1 MNHSC
6 NGLDIGHK
14 ELRQTEDLLLNSEM
28 CQRSLID
35 VMRSGYTY
43 CQVIFEEGGPLDFI
57 HKEVNACYEKM
68 ICLKNIAG
76 RKASEIFSGTGK
88 SYQEFIEKQVWVAE
102 SGISDRFEI
111 YMDSLELWFDISV
124 CSPKKGY
131 FVSMIDNITER
142 KQAEKAL
149 RESESRFRKL
159 FQEHSAIMMV
169 IEPDTGRIMDA
180 NFAAADFY
188 GWSVNELRRM
198 YVQEINT
205 LPPEEVK
212 KEMEKSCSLV
222 QNYFLFRHRRAD
234 GSIRDV
240 DVFSNKVK
248 VAGKALL
255 YSIIHDVTERTRY
268 EFFVTFRLR
277 ILQLSENSSVKELL
291 QTALEEAQRLTQS
304 TTGFVFF
311 LPEDQMSLTL
321 QLCTTNSFKIR
332 DHVDGKGEEISLES
346 AGVWA
351 DAVRERR
358 SVIHNDCSALP
369 YSNSRPECYL
379 QLKREV
385 VVPIIRDDRVVAIM
399 GIGNKPEGYTESD
412 VEWVDILANLTWDIV
427 AKKIAEDEREK
438 LHNQLHHSQKMDMVC
453 QLAAGLAHEINNPL
467 NFIAINFANIQ
478 EAVLDLKTMV
488 KEYQSV
494 TKKLEDGA
502 FSLLDLHNL
511 RQKEAALA
519 LDTLVNDIPDILAES
534 RRGFDRITT
543 IINGIRNLSHQ
554 DSLDKKAAFDI
565 NKGII
570 DILALTRHE
579 YRLCANIK
587 TDLGKLPLL
596 HCNPE
601 QIKQVLFN
609 LIVNSVHA
617 IQSQRRRSNGI
628 ISIRTWFDSATVS
641 CSIAD
646 DGPGIPDAIRKNIF
660 NPFFTTKSPGKGTGL
675 GLSITWDIIVSKH
688 NGTISVETP
697 VEGGTVFTF
706 SLPRQIH

>member
-6 NGLDIGHK
+6 NRLDIGHK
-14 ELRQTEDLLLNSEM
+14 ELRHKEDSLINSEP
-28 CQRSLID
+28 CQRSLINF
-35 VMRSGYTY
+35 MRNGYAY
-43 CQVIFEEGGPLDFI
+43 CQVIFEEGCPLDFI
-57 HKEVNACYEKM
+57 YKEVNACYENF

-76 RKASEIFSGTGK
+76 RKASEIFPGAVK
-88 SYQEFIEKQVWVAE
+88 SYREFIEKQVWVAE
-102 SGISDRFEI
+102 TGISDRFEI
-111 YMDSLELWFDISV
+111 YMDSLKLWLDISV

-142 KQAEKAL
+142 KQAEEAL

-169 IEPDTGRIMDA
+169 IEPDTGRIVDA
-180 NFAAADFY
+180 NFAAAGFY
-188 GWSVNELRRM
+188 GWSVKELRRM

-205 LPPEEVK
+205 LPSEEVK

-240 DVFSNKVK
+240 DVFSNKVNI
-248 VAGKALL
+248 AGKPLL
-255 YSIIHDVTERTRY
+255 YSVIHDVTERMRY
-268 EFFVTFRLR
+268 EFLVTFRLR
-277 ILQLSENSSVKELL
+277 ILQLAETSSVQVLL
-291 QTALEEAQRLTQS
+291 QTALDEAQRLTQS
-304 TTGFVFF
+304 TIGFVFF
-311 LPEDQMSLTL
+311 LSKDQMSLSL
-321 QLCTTNSFKIR
+321 QACSPNSQCSM
-332 DHVDGKGEEISLES
+332 DGKGEETLLDN
-346 AGVWA
+346 AGLWA

-358 SVIHNDCSALP
+358 TVIENDCSVL
-369 YSNSRPECYL
+369 SNSKDILECYL
-379 QLKREV
+379 QVKREL

-399 GIGNKPEGYTESD
+399 GIGNKPGEYDESD
-412 VEWVDILANLTWDIV
+412 VDWADILVNLTWDIV
-427 AKKIAEDEREK
+427 AKIIAEEEREK
-438 LHNQLHHSQKMDMVC
+438 LHIQLHHSQKMDMVC

-478 EAVLDLKTMV
+478 EAVSDLKIMV
-488 KEYQSV
+488 KEYQAV
-494 TKKLEDGA
+494 TKKLEAGA
-502 FSLLDLHNL
+502 FSPLDLQKLH
-511 RQKEAALA
+511 QKEAELA
-519 LDTLVNDIPDILAES
+519 LDTLVNDIPVILAES
-534 RRGFDRITT
+534 RRGFDRITS
-543 IINGIRNLSHQ
+543 IINRIRNLSHQ
-554 DSLDKKAAFDI
+554 ETVDKKVAFDI

-587 TDLGKLPLL
+587 TALGKVPLF

-609 LIVNSVHA
+609 LIINSVHA

-628 ISIRTWFDSATVS
+628 ITINTWFDSANIS
-641 CSIAD
+641 CSITD
-646 DGPGIPDAIRKNIF
+646 DGPGIPDAILKNIF

-675 GLSITWDIIVSKH
+675 GLSITWDIIVAKH

-697 VEGGTVFTF
+697 AEGGTVFTF
-706 SLPRQIH
+706 SFPR

>member
-1 MNHSC
+1 MDHSC

-14 ELRQTEDLLLNSEM
+14 ELRQTHESLINSET
-28 CQRSLID
+28 CQRHLINF
-35 VMRSGYTY
+35 MRNGYAY
-43 CQVIFEEGGPLDFI
+43 CQVIFEEGAPLDFI
-57 HKEVNACYEKM
+57 HKEVNACYEK
-68 ICLKNIAG
+68 IIGLKNVAG
-76 RKASEIFSGTGK
+76 RKATEIFPGTVS
-88 SYQEFIEKQVWVAE
+88 SYREFIDKQVWVAE
-102 SGISDRFEI
+102 TGISDRFEI
-111 YMDSLELWFDISV
+111 YMDSLKLWFDISV

-142 KQAEKAL
+142 KLAEEAL

-169 IEPDTGRIMDA
+169 IEPDTGRIVDA
-180 NFAAADFY
+180 NFAAASFY
-188 GWSVNELRRM
+188 GWSVKELRRM

-212 KEMEKSCSLV
+212 KEMEKSSSLL

-240 DVFSNKVK
+240 DVFSNKVN

-255 YSIIHDVTERTRY
+255 YSIIHDVTERMRY
-268 EFFVTFRLR
+268 EFLATFRLR
-277 ILQLSENSSVKELL
+277 ILQLAETSSVKELL
-291 QTALEEAQRLTQS
+291 QTALVEAQRLTQS
-304 TTGFVFF
+304 SIGFVFF
-311 LPEDQMSLTL
+311 LSKDQMSLSL
-321 QLCTTNSFKIR
+321 QACSPDSLKNSYPM
-332 DHVDGKGEEISLES
+332 DGKGEETRLDN

-369 YSNSRPECYL
+369 DGNSIHECYL
-379 QLKREV
+379 QVKREL

-399 GIGNKPEGYTESD
+399 GIGNKPGEYDESD
-412 VEWVDILANLTWDIV
+412 VEWVDILANLSWDIV

-438 LHNQLHHSQKMDMVC
+438 MHNQLHHSQKMDMVC

-478 EAVLDLKTMV
+478 EAVSDLKIMLM
-488 KEYQSV
+488 EYQAV
-494 TKKLEDGA
+494 TKKLEAGA
-502 FSLLDLHNL
+502 FSPLDLEKL
-511 RQKEAALA
+511 RKKESELD

-543 IINGIRNLSHQ
+543 IINGIRNLSQ
-554 DSLDKKAAFDI
+554 QETFDNKVAFDI

-587 TDLGKLPLL
+587 TSLGKLPLL

-609 LIVNSVHA
+609 LIINSVHA

-628 ISIRTWFDSATVS
+628 ITIQTWFDSANIS
-641 CSIAD
+641 CSISD

-675 GLSITWDIIVSKH
+675 GLSITWDIIVNKH

-697 VEGGTVFTF
+697 AEGGTVFTF
-706 SLPRQIH
+706 SFPR